1 MNLNGD
7 EKRIQQLFHEMR
19 LDEQRRTPGF
29 AGVLAAANAGIASS
43 QNRGRSLRFA
53 LATAVLCFAVLIA
66 LAIIERPWK
75 PRGPAAEDEG
85 ATAQLEQPHA
95 PGAVESKL
103 SPEAPVEVPR
113 KTTVR
118 HAHRRPASNPVAL
131 ATKSLFAWQ
140 SPTASLL
147 QTPDDELLK
156 SLPRLGESL
165 KTIRF
170 FSPDE
175 FN

>member
-1 MNLNGD
+1 
-7 EKRIQQLFHEMR
+7 MR

-43 QNRGRSLRFA
+43 QNRGRFLRFA
-53 LATAVLCFAVLIA
+53 TVTAVLCAAVLIA

-75 PRGPAAEDEG
+75 QRGPAARDEL
-85 ATAQLEQPHA
+85 ATAPLAQPDV

-103 SPEAPVEVPR
+103 SPEAAVDVPR
-113 KTTVR
+113 KMTVK
-118 HAHRRPASNPVAL
+118 HARRRPASNQAAL

>member
-1 MNLNGD
+1 M
-7 EKRIQQLFHEMR
+7 
-19 LDEQRRTPGF
+19 
-29 AGVLAAANAGIASS
+29 
-43 QNRGRSLRFA
+43 
-53 LATAVLCFAVLIA
+53 LIA

-75 PRGPAAEDEG
+75 PRGPAAQGEQ
-85 ATAQLEQPHA
+85 ATAPLEQPDT
-95 PGAVESKL
+95 PGAVESNL
-103 SPEAPVEVPR
+103 SPEAPVDVPR

-118 HAHRRPASNPVAL
+118 HARRRPASNPVVL

-147 QTPDDELLK
+147 QMPDDELLK